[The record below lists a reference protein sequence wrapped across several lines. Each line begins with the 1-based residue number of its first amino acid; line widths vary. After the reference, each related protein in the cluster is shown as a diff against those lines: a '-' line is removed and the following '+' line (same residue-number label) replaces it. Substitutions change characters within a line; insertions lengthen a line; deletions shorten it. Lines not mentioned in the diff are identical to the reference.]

1 LEVTVLYSIR
11 LFRVYRQDP
20 LKTGHGMLGP
30 IQRRRCGM
38 YMKEHNEFVVDKES
52 GNKLLINVAPYVC
65 LKRVK
70 WTSMIKKV
78 A

>member
-1 LEVTVLYSIR
+1 
-11 LFRVYRQDP
+11 
-20 LKTGHGMLGP
+20 
-30 IQRRRCGM
+30 
-38 YMKEHNEFVVDKES
+38 MKEHNEFVVDKES